1 MVRSKQGVA
10 IVPDFIKEIYDPE
23 FVRIPMK
30 TSPSYEYELMSL
42 TDNDNPVIDIIM
54 DLAKE
59 M

>member
-1 MVRSKQGVA
+1 
-10 IVPDFIKEIYDPE
+10 
-23 FVRIPMK
+23 MK